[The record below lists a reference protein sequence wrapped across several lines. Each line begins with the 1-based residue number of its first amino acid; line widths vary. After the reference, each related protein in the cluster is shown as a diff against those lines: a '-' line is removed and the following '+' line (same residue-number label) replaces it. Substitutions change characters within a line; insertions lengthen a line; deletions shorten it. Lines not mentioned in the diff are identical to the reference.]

1 MKILDKIKKLSM
13 QNKIVFLIILFSIIV
28 SVFAVIIVKVRKNN
42 TIEVNNNLQQN
53 VLEIPG
59 VNEQNTKINIST
71 LEGVEN
77 VTIKIDEKLVEY
89 NLYYLVESLENTE
102 ELKDKNDY
110 TLYSLY
116 ENDIILTENSKVYF
130 IYEKDKEYSKDIYEI
145 NIDNIIETL
154 QEEVPQEQIEKEK
167 VDKKDK
173 KNYTSKYYIKVNYG
187 ANVVTIYTKDEN
199 GDYTVPVKAMVCSS
213 GISTPKSGVYKTS
226 KGYKWG
232 TLIGGVY
239 GMYSTRIVRNILFH
253 SVPYTAPRNDALEY
267 WEFDKLGT
275 KASAGCIRLMV
286 KDAKWIFNN
295 CEAGTMVEFYSDSN
309 PGPLGKPSAPKISNN
324 EMCRNWD
331 PTDDT
336 EGNPWLLPKED
347 ENNKDIVED
356 KDEIINNDNKNPEVE
371 DTSKVEPPEDFDDII
386 TDDTILTD

>member
-1 MKILDKIKKLSM
+1 MKILDKIKNSSM

-28 SVFAVIIVKVRKNN
+28 SVFTVIIVKVRKNN
-42 TIEVNNNLQQN
+42 IIEINNNLQQD
-53 VLEIPG
+53 VLEIPS

-71 LEGVEN
+71 LEGAEN
-77 VTIKIDEKLVEY
+77 VTIKIEEKLVEY
-89 NLYYLVESLENTE
+89 NLYYLIESSKNTE

-110 TLYSLY
+110 TIYSLY
-116 ENDIILTENSKVYF
+116 ENDIALTENSKVYF
-130 IYEKDKEYSKDIYEI
+130 IYEKDKEYSKEIYEI
-145 NIDNIIETL
+145 TIDNIIETL
-154 QEEVPQEQIEKEK
+154 QEEVSQEQIEKEK

-173 KNYTSKYYIKVNYG
+173 ENYTSKYYIKVNYG

-336 EGNPWLLPKED
+336 EGNPWFLPKED

-356 KDEIINNDNKNPEVE
+356 KDEIVNNDNKNPEVE

>member
-1 MKILDKIKKLSM
+1 MGM
-13 QNKIVFLIILFSIIV
+13 FHQWQLI
-28 SVFAVIIVKVRKNN
+28 
-42 TIEVNNNLQQN
+42 T
-53 VLEIPG
+53 
-59 VNEQNTKINIST
+59 
-71 LEGVEN
+71 
-77 VTIKIDEKLVEY
+77 
-89 NLYYLVESLENTE
+89 
-102 ELKDKNDY
+102 
-110 TLYSLY
+110 
-116 ENDIILTENSKVYF
+116 
-130 IYEKDKEYSKDIYEI
+130 
-145 NIDNIIETL
+145 IDNIIESL

-295 CEAGTMVEFYSDSN
+295 CEVGTMVEFYSDSN
-309 PGPLGKPSAPKISNN
+309 PGPLGKPSALKISNN
-324 EMCRNWD
+324 VLVPC
-331 PTDDT
+331 
-336 EGNPWLLPKED
+336 
-347 ENNKDIVED
+347 
-356 KDEIINNDNKNPEVE
+356 
-371 DTSKVEPPEDFDDII
+371 
-386 TDDTILTD
+386 